1 MTRYALFF
9 VAFILIFLAACDSV
23 PPMAEPS
30 EFVAV
35 VEGETAVSS
44 SPAPTNSATSTL
56 APSANPTQI
65 PAPTNTPSATST
77 VEPTVTA
84 EPSLIP
90 PTPTVALWTG
100 IGTPMPVVQDVISPE
115 NAAQIQE
122 LGRWGKGS
130 IKNAHYSSDGKQLIV
145 ATAFGVYFYD
155 AETAQLLQF
164 FQAREELTA
173 FSLSDDENLLA
184 IGYKWPGSI
193 DVFEVDTGNLLL
205 TIDTEHTV
213 GSLIFSSDQKS
224 LIANIYYNYGCR

>member
-1 MTRYALFF
+1 M
-9 VAFILIFLAACDSV
+9 
-23 PPMAEPS
+23 
-30 EFVAV
+30 
-35 VEGETAVSS
+35 
-44 SPAPTNSATSTL
+44 
-56 APSANPTQI
+56 
-65 PAPTNTPSATST
+65 
-77 VEPTVTA
+77 TA

-90 PTPTVALWTG
+90 PSPTVALWTG
-100 IGTPMPVVQDVISPE
+100 IGTPMPVAQAVISPD

-173 FSLSDDENLLA
+173 FSLSDDEKLLA

-213 GSLIFSSDQKS
+213 WSLIFAPDQKS
-224 LIANIYYNYGCR
+224 LIANIWYNGVKRWRIPDGVPLDTNPSDAAIFNLAKDGKTSVTTMDEQVQLWQLVDGEFRKCLLISCQTCILIE